1 MEPSSF
7 DINDNITL
15 KLNKYSDMVYRLCYI
30 YLHNSADV
38 DDVFQEVFLKLLQ
51 NDKPFESA
59 EHEKAWLIRVTINKC
74 KDMLKSF
81 WNKKVEF
88 IEDMELPF
96 EDTGDNELLQ
106 IIMSL
111 PPKYKDAIY
120 LFYYEEYTVPEMAKI
135 LNLNENTIYSYL
147 HRARMLIK
155 HELGGEKHEY
165 SFSIRA
171 ESN

>member
-30 YLHNSADV
+30 YLRNSTDV

-51 NDKPFESA
+51 NTKPFDSE

-74 KDMLKSF
+74 KDTLKSF
-81 WNKKVEF
+81 WKKRVEY
-88 IEDMELPF
+88 IEDLELPF
-96 EDTGDNELLQ
+96 EDSGESELLQ
-106 IIMSL
+106 IILSL

-120 LFYYEEYTVPEMAKI
+120 LFYYEEYTVPQMAKI

-147 HRARMLIK
+147 HRARALIK
-155 HELGGEKHEY
+155 LELGGEKHEY
-165 SFSIRA
+165 SFPVSA
-171 ESN
+171 ESH